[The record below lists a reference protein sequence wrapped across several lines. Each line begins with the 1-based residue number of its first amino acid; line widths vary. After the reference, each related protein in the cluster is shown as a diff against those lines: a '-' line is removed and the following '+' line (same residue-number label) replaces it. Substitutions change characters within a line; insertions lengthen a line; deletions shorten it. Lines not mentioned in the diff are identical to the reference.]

1 MAGGAGSTGE
11 AVPAVAAR
19 HRYYPLRVLRVVT
32 ETAEARSI
40 AFDVPSDLTE
50 VFAYKAGQF
59 VTLRLPAGGGTAVR
73 SYSMSSSPVV
83 DAELRVTVKRVPGG
97 LISNWL
103 HDTVGEGQ
111 VLDVLPP
118 AGTFVLDRG
127 ERDIVAFAA
136 GSGITP
142 VFSIV
147 RTALVSSAR
156 RVHLLYANRD
166 RPAAIFGDELDALVK
181 QYPGRLVVEHH
192 EDVARGFVGHAD
204 VARVVGAHADAVHYV
219 CGPAAFMDVVAAGLR
234 DTGVSPAQVH
244 IERFTPLDEPA
255 AQLDPAA
262 QPDPDLGPPPG
273 EGRGVTAMDDIE
285 VTIKLG
291 GRTVTTTHRRPNTL
305 LATARFAGLRPP
317 SSCETGSCATCMA
330 RIVQGGAEMRI
341 NDALTPDEVAEGWV
355 LTCQAVPTT
364 PVVEVVYE

>member
-1 MAGGAGSTGE
+1 MPAGT
-11 AVPAVAAR
+11 AR
-19 HRYYPLRVLRVVT
+19 HRYYPLRVLRIVT
-32 ETAEARSI
+32 ETAEASSI
-40 AFDVPSDLTE
+40 VFDVPSELTE
-50 VFAYKAGQF
+50 LFAYRAGQF
-59 VTLRLPAGGGTAVR
+59 VTLRIPADGGTAVR

-103 HDTVGEGQ
+103 HDTVGAGH
-111 VLDVLPP
+111 VLAVLPP
-118 AGTFVLDRG
+118 GGTFVLDQG
-127 ERDIVAFAA
+127 EHDIVAFAA

-166 RPAAIFGDELDALVK
+166 RPAAIFGDELDALVE

-192 EDVARGFVGHAD
+192 EDAARGFVGHAD
-204 VARVVGAHADAVHYV
+204 VARVAGAHSDAVHYI
-219 CGPAAFMDVVAAGLR
+219 CGPAAFMDIVAAGLR
-234 DTGVSPAQVH
+234 DTGVGPSKVY
-244 IERFTPLDEPA
+244 IERFTPLQEPA
-255 AQLDPAA
+255 GQPDPAA
-262 QPDPDLGPPPG
+262 
-273 EGRGVTAMDDIE
+273 VDDIE

-291 GRTVTTTHRRPNTL
+291 GKTVTTAHRRGNTL
-305 LATARFAGLRPP
+305 MATARFAGLRPP

-364 PVVEVVYE
+364 QVVEVVYE